1 MEPKPNRTKIKY
13 DLLNFE
19 KNKKLVNNEEV
30 YLSLNLIKYND
41 LGFRQDRTFVITV
54 GAIYNIRKTS
64 VQRRIPLEK
73 LEALSISKMS
83 SEFVLH
89 VRDSY
94 DYRMSSYE
102 HRSEIVRTLA
112 YMLIEIRK
120 LATMLPVYDV
130 KSVNLNKIMTTNSH
144 FKKKQII
151 RPSKTCLTFHSLE
164 MLGLREKEEEAR
176 VTQVRKNTQMLYN
189 HGKKEICIEDFDQ
202 LKILGQGAFGKVVLA
217 QKKDNSRIYAIKI
230 LKKREI
236 LATDQLEH
244 TLAEKLI
251 LSHVNHPFL
260 VGLEYAFQTDERIY
274 FVMEF
279 MKGGELFQHM
289 RKVKKFTE
297 KQAKFFAACV
307 TLGLG
312 HLHTKNYIYRDL
324 KLENILLDQKGYAKL
339 TDFGLAKFITKEE
352 KALTFC
358 GTPEYLAPEVIL
370 GKGHNRPADWWSLG
384 ILIYEM
390 MHGLPPFYSNNLNVM
405 YKRAIKD
412 TVHWKSNVKI
422 SDQARDIIVKL
433 LKKNPKKR
441 LGSEADSLEVLSHP
455 WFEDLDWCELLEKK
469 IPAPYVPKTGG
480 TDWISNFDADFTN
493 KAIRETRLP
502 QNMKVL
508 NELKKHQG
516 EFDKL
521 NFNIDNEK
529 Q

>member
-1 MEPKPNRTKIKY
+1 MIKKLKY
-13 DLLNFE
+13 DFLNFT
-19 KNKKLVNNEEV
+19 KNKKLVNNEEI
-30 YLSLNLIKYND
+30 YMSTSLIKYND
-41 LGFRQDRTFVITV
+41 LGFRQERTFVVTV

-73 LEALSISKMS
+73 LEALSLSTLS

-94 DYRMSSYE
+94 DYRMSSFE
-102 HRSEIVRTLA
+102 RRKEIVEILA
-112 YMLIEIRK
+112 FLYIHVRK
-120 LATMLPVYDV
+120 LATVLPIYYVETI
-130 KSVNLNKIMTTNSH
+130 NLHKIMTTNSH
-144 FKKKQII
+144 LKKKQVI
-151 RPSKTCLTFHSLE
+151 RPSKQCLKLMTLE
-164 MLGLREKEEEAR
+164 DLGQRVQLENQRITEIRKKTTMLFNPE
-176 VTQVRKNTQMLYN
+176 
-189 HGKKEICIEDFDQ
+189 KKEICIEDFDQ

-217 QKKDNSRIYAIKI
+217 QKKDNKKIYAIKI

-260 VGLEYAFQTDERIY
+260 VGLEYSFQTVERVY

-279 MKGGELFQHM
+279 MKGGELFQHL

-297 KQAKFFAACV
+297 EQAKFFAACV

-324 KLENILLDQKGYAKL
+324 KLENILLDELGYAKL
-339 TDFGLAKFITKEE
+339 TDFGLAKFIQKGD

-390 MHGLPPFYSNNLNVM
+390 MHGLPPFYSTNMNMM

-422 SDQARDIIVKL
+422 SKNAKDIIVKL
-433 LKKNPKKR
+433 LSKNPRKR

-455 WFEDLDWCELLEKK
+455 WFESLDWTDLLERKLK
-469 IPAPYVPKTGG
+469 SPYIPETSG
-480 TDWISNFDADFTN
+480 TNWIHNFDSDFTSQ
-493 KAIRETRLP
+493 KIRDTHLP
-502 QNMKVL
+502 KDIKI
-508 NELKKHQG
+508 LKEIQKHQD
-516 EFDKL
+516 EFDQL
-521 NFNIDNEK
+521 NFNIDDERARPS
-529 Q
+529 